1 MESSD
6 ILGVR
11 VHHVTRAGAVEAVRA
26 MLRDGGAHQ
35 VVTVNGVMLVHAA
48 RDERIR
54 GVLNGAALAVADG
67 VGVAVAARILR
78 RRPAPARVPGV
89 ELADDLAGLAAA
101 EGYRIFL
108 LGAAPGV
115 AEEAASALR
124 RRHPGLAV
132 AGVQHGYVR
141 DDAAIIARIHRAR
154 PHILFVGMG
163 FPRQE
168 LWIAEHRDELGVPV
182 SMGVG
187 GTLDILAGRVRRAP
201 RWVQRAGLEWAYRVV
216 REPRRWRVVAGLP
229 HLVWLALRQRMKERS
244 EGKR

>member
-1 MESSD
+1 MESSN

-11 VHHVTRAGAVEAVRA
+11 VHHLTSAGAVEAVRA
-26 MLRDGGAHQ
+26 LLRDGGAHQ
-35 VVTVNGVMLVHAA
+35 VVTVNGVMLVQAA

-67 VGVAVAARILR
+67 AGVAVAARILG
-78 RRPAPARVPGV
+78 RPAPARVPGV

-101 EGYRIFL
+101 EGYPIYL

-115 AEEAASALR
+115 AEEAADALR
-124 RRHPGLAV
+124 RRHPGLVV
-132 AGVQHGYVR
+132 AGVHHGYVQ
-141 DDAAIIARIHRAR
+141 DDAAVIAAIHRAR

-168 LWIAEHRDELGVPV
+168 LWIAQHLDRLGVPV

-187 GTLDILAGRVRRAP
+187 GTLDVLAGRAQRAP
-201 RWVQRAGLEWAYRVV
+201 RWAQRAGLEWAYRVV
-216 REPRRWRVVAGLP
+216 REPRRWRVAAGLP
-229 HLVWLALRQRMKERS
+229 RLLWLALSQRMKER
-244 EGKR
+244 GKE